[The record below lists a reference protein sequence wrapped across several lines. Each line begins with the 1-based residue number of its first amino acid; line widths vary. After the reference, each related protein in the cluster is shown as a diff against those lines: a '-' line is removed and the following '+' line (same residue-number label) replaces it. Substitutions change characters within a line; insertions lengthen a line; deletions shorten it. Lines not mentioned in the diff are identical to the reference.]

1 MIAVVFIVTAAAAAP
16 ASALTIDELQTQ
28 IKELLA
34 KVSTLQLQLQ
44 TAVGG
49 QISPADP
56 TTGISTVM
64 PKAHRICSILARN
77 LSQGAQGDDVRGLQ
91 EFLQEEKIFTGVPT
105 GYFGSL
111 TAQALA
117 KWQASQG
124 VSAVGILGPMSRE
137 RIKVWCGGGRG
148 NSERFNASP
157 TRGDAPLSVT
167 FSTWLSGFRP
177 SSIYYTIDFG
187 DGTSERAANCLAPAD
202 ACVSPGENKHT
213 YTQNGTY
220 TATLNKIT
228 DPCPDDGNP
237 NTIRCMAAMQSEI
250 VAKAQ
255 IHVGPQACTM
265 EYSPVC
271 GSKPIVCITT
281 PCNPIQQTYGNRC
294 AMNADGATFLYEG
307 ACRSDMG
314 VDSQCKAWFTGCT
327 KFERAY
333 PGGPEKLVPTTNS
346 CTSNSNAPRCVEY
359 FSTSTNKPPT
369 ISSFSGPTSLAVNAS
384 GTWTV
389 QASDPENQSLKY
401 SIVWGDEFQGL
412 PAFINTAMRDVFVQE
427 STFTHS
433 YARAGTYTVI
443 VVVTDSSGAIAKT
456 TSTVRVG
463 TSEPVA
469 CTLEYAPVC
478 GQVTHACLS
487 SNPPAMCAFITL
499 PMNMSEYRPQTYSN
513 RCMMNAAGASF
524 LYSGQCQNEVA
535 CTADARQCPNGSYV
549 GRTGPNCEFV
559 CPNSTTN

>member
-1 MIAVVFIVTAAAAAP
+1 MVAIIFIVTAAAAAP

-34 KVSTLQLQLQ
+34 KVATLQLQLH

-49 QISPADP
+49 QISPVDP
-56 TTGISTVM
+56 TTVVGSVM

-77 LSQGAQGDDVRGLQ
+77 LSHGAQGDDVRGLQ
-91 EFLQEEKIFTGVPT
+91 EFLSSEGYLSTNAT

-111 TAQALA
+111 TAQAVA
-117 KWQASQG
+117 KWQESQG
-124 VSAVGILGPMSRE
+124 VSSVGILGPMSRE
-137 RIKVWCGGGRG
+137 RIKGWCGGGHG
-148 NSERFNASP
+148 NTERFNATP
-157 TRGDAPLSVT
+157 TRGDSPLSVT
-167 FSTWLSGFRP
+167 FSTWLSGFH
-177 SSIYYTIDFG
+177 SNTVYHTIDFG
-187 DGTSERAANCLAPAD
+187 DGTSERAAGCSAPAD

-237 NTIRCMAAMQSEI
+237 DTIRCMAAIQSEV

-255 IHVGPQACTM
+255 IHVGPQVCTK
-265 EYSPVC
+265 EYSPIC

-294 AMNADGATFLYEG
+294 MMQADGATFLYQG
-307 ACRSDMG
+307 ACR
-314 VDSQCKAWFTGCT
+314 
-327 KFERAY
+327 
-333 PGGPEKLVPTTNS
+333 N
-346 CTSNSNAPRCVEY
+346 
-359 FSTSTNKPPT
+359 TSTNPADDLRCKVWYDGCNSCSRGEPEAPAACTERSCTPESTQKSYCTAYFDNGGNRPPT

-384 GTWTV
+384 GTWII

-401 SIVWGDEFQGL
+401 SIVWGDEFHGL

-443 VVVTDSSGAIAKT
+443 VVVTDSSGAVAKT

-469 CTLEYAPVC
+469 CT
-478 GQVTHACLS
+478 
-487 SNPPAMCAFITL
+487 M
-499 PMNMSEYRPQTYSN
+499 
-513 RCMMNAAGASF
+513 
-524 LYSGQCQNEVA
+524 
-535 CTADARQCPNGSYV
+535 DARQCSDGSWV
-549 GRTGPNCEFV
+549 GRTGPNCQFV